1 MNRPKFIIALLVLT
15 VIIIISFSVNNFYL
29 SDYSDTMRIK
39 TDEFIQVVKL
49 SERVIVVKIGYDAV
63 TAIATQKGIVVIDAG
78 ISNSLTA
85 KYREIIEKVFNRND
99 FAYLLITHS
108 HWDHTGGNQVFKD
121 AVIIG
126 HKNCLNEMTE
136 YWKDKEKIKSG
147 LQKIISHYEKQLKNF
162 DPEWQDSL
170 EIEKQRIRYQAAYN
184 DLMTD
189 RLVTLPVETFKDTM
203 NLYIEDLSF
212 YLIYFGLAH
221 SGSDILIYI
230 PELKLLM
237 TGDLFSEGGRASFN
251 GYEKKDIKRW
261 MTVKTWIEQRMN
273 SIENVINGHGY
284 VMSKNDLTAFIKYV
298 DEKGME

>member
-108 HWDHTGGNQVFKD
+108 HWDNTGGNQVFKD

-170 EIEKQRIRYQAAYN
+170 EIEKQRIRYQAA
-184 DLMTD
+184 
-189 RLVTLPVETFKDTM
+189 
-203 NLYIEDLSF
+203 
-212 YLIYFGLAH
+212 
-221 SGSDILIYI
+221 
-230 PELKLLM
+230 
-237 TGDLFSEGGRASFN
+237 
-251 GYEKKDIKRW
+251 
-261 MTVKTWIEQRMN
+261 RM
-273 SIENVINGHGY
+273 I
-284 VMSKNDLTAFIKYV
+284 
-298 DEKGME
+298 